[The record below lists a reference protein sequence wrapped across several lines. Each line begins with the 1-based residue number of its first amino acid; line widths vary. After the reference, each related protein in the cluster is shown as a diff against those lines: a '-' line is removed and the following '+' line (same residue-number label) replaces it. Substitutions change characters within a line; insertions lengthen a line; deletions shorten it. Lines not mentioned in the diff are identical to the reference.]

1 MKVQAAAL
9 LLLPL
14 AATAFVPAAAP
25 AAKGRSVGMAAEG
38 MSRKDALKA
47 VGAGAF
53 WVPGDS
59 SRPNRSIDQS
69 PAAVVIPRPIF
80 NPPI

>member
-53 WVPGDS
+53 
-59 SRPNRSIDQS
+59 
-69 PAAVVIPRPIF
+69 
-80 NPPI
+80 